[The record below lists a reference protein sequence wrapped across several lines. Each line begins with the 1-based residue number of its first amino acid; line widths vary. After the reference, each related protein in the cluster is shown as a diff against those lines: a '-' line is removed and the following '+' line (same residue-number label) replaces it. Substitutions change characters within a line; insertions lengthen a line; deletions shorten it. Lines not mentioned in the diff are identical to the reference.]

1 MTDQNTN
8 QNTARRRGTS
18 PASDPLP
25 EGENN
30 AIGGLL
36 IRGHDG
42 QSINWS
48 ASIQGLFSNLS
59 QYLDLFIKALTD
71 PVGYEK
77 LARAMGIKTAANNE
91 PARSTHGDRNVRP
104 TQPEEPSEEAPEPET
119 PEETLDQE
127 ISAEEISEPLTSA
140 PEEAPEESTA
150 PETQIDSP
158 PIVPEELP
166 VFDPYKIEQPD
177 EHRFAGNGDVADD
190 VFERS
195 PALAAASLKF
205 NTHFEAAVAGPQ
217 AQEPSMALDLTN
229 LPTLGRVA

>member
-8 QNTARRRGTS
+8 QNTTRRRGTS

-48 ASIQGLFSNLS
+48 ATIQDLFSNLS
-59 QYLDLFIKALTD
+59 KYLDLFIKAIAD
-71 PVGYEK
+71 PVGYQN
-77 LARAMGIKTAANNE
+77 LARAIGIKTAANNE

-104 TQPEEPSEEAPEPET
+104 TQPEAETPDQETPAAETEQQEPERDIEDILN
-119 PEETLDQE
+119 PHLIDETE
-127 ISAEEISEPLTSA
+127 YAHSRP
-140 PEEAPEESTA
+140 
-150 PETQIDSP
+150 
-158 PIVPEELP
+158 
-166 VFDPYKIEQPD
+166 
-177 EHRFAGNGDVADD
+177 VADD
-190 VFERS
+190 VFEHS

-205 NTHFEAAVAGPQ
+205 NNHFEAAVAGPQ
-217 AQEPSMALDLTN
+217 AQEPGMALDLTN